1 MKPKLTAKR
10 PNGKEEFTSHH
21 IACKALVMFKEHFE
35 IMARESYRQD
45 QVSCSQWGWQQGGSE
60 NISATNFEPKFWS
73 HSEFCEEFKNAF
85 YISCEYKIYKDS

>member
-35 IMARESYRQD
+35 EMACSDFSLVFEGEEVRCHRVVLSGVSPVLAAMVRNEHQEVAEARAFI
-45 QVSCSQWGWQQGGSE
+45 QVPAAVG
-60 NISATNFEPKFWS
+60 K
-73 HSEFCEEFKNAF
+73 AF
-85 YISCEYKIYKDS
+85 VR

>member
-35 IMARESYRQD
+35 EMA
-45 QVSCSQWGWQQGGSE
+45 CSDFSLVFEGEQGGSE

-85 YISCEYKIYKDS
+85 YISCE